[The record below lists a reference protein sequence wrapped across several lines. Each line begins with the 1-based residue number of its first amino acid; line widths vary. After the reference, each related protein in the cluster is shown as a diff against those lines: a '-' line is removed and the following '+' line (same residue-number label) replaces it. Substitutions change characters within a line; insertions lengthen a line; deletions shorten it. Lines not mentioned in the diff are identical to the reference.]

1 MSETW
6 KKNTKRRFIDSLK
19 IRAIIVIISF
29 GFFGLILALN
39 YLTTGDIKG
48 DKILKKENIEFGFDL
63 DSFKVQKDTIR
74 FGDSFGEI
82 MLRNKLSYSQIYNIV
97 QSIKDSFDV
106 RWLTAGKPYT
116 ILSSK
121 DSLANPQY
129 FIYQPNRL
137 NYVVI
142 DFSNFD
148 SISAYN
154 KKKPFKIVKKTTSGI
169 IDSSLSETM
178 DENGLPW
185 ELINQLSDI
194 YAWTIDFTRIQ
205 KGDRFKIIYNERY
218 IEDTLLVGIKSID
231 AAFFSHNGEELFAYN
246 FVIDSMKKTPEFY
259 DQNGNSLQR
268 TFLKSPVRFSN
279 ISSRYNLKRR
289 IAYYGNKVRPHKGTD
304 FAAPTG
310 TPIMATADGRVEKSA
325 YTRANGYYVKIKH
338 NDTYSTQ
345 YLHMQKNG
353 RVKKGQYV
361 KQGDII
367 GRIGMTGN
375 TSGPHVCYRFWKNN
389 RQVDPFKQKLPP
401 GKPVPS
407 ELKANFEIYK
417 LPLEESLN
425 QITFN

>member
-1 MSETW
+1 M
-6 KKNTKRRFIDSLK
+6 KRLIKLMFLASILT
-19 IRAIIVIISF
+19 AIIFSF
-29 GFFGLILALN
+29 Y
-39 YLTTGDIKG
+39 YLYKFIY
-48 DKILKKENIEFGFDL
+48 DKKFNDVTIVEQKQNIEFGFNL
-63 DSFKVQKDTIR
+63 ENFKVQRDTIR

-82 MLRNKLSYSQIYNIV
+82 MLRNKLSYSQIYKIV
-97 QSIKDSFDV
+97 QTIKDSFDV
-106 RWLTAGKPYT
+106 RWLTTGKPYA

-121 DSLANPQY
+121 DSLANPKY

-154 KKKPFKIVKKTTSGI
+154 KKKPFKIVKKTTSGTI
-169 IDSSLSETM
+169 NSSLSETM

-231 AAFFSHNGEELFAYN
+231 AAFFLHNGEELFAYN
-246 FVIDSMKKTPEFY
+246 FVIDSMKRTPEFY

-289 IAYYGNKVRPHKGTD
+289 IAYYGNKVKPHKGTD

-310 TPIMATADGRVEKSA
+310 TPIMATADGRVEKSS

-338 NDTYSTQ
+338 NNTYSTQ

-375 TSGPHVCYRFWKNN
+375 TSGPHVCYRFWRNN

-401 GKPVPS
+401 GKPVPA
-407 ELKANFEIYK
+407 ELKSNFEIYK

>member
-1 MSETW
+1 M
-6 KKNTKRRFIDSLK
+6 KKLIKLLFLTSVLT
-19 IRAIIVIISF
+19 AIVFSIYF
-29 GFFGLILALN
+29 LINLI
-39 YLTTGDIKG
+39 Y
-48 DKILKKENIEFGFDL
+48 DKNFDVEINNKEIENIEFGFNL
-63 DSFKVQKDTIR
+63 ENFKVQIDTIR

-121 DSLANPQY
+121 DSLVTPQY
-129 FIYQPNRL
+129 FIYQPNLL

-148 SISAYN
+148 SIMAYN
-154 KKKPFKIVKKTTSGI
+154 KKKPFKIVNKTTSGI
-169 IDSSLSETM
+169 ISNSLSETM

-185 ELINQLSDI
+185 ELINQLSDV

-205 KGDRFKIIYNERY
+205 KGDSFKIIYNERY
-218 IEDTLLVGIKSID
+218 IEDTILVGIKNID
-231 AAFFSHNGEELFAYN
+231 AAYFNHNGEELYAFN
-246 FVIDSMKKTPEFY
+246 FVTDSLKQTPEFY

-338 NDTYSTQ
+338 NNTYSTQ

-361 KQGDII
+361 KQGDVI

-375 TSGPHVCYRFWKNN
+375 TSGPHVWYRFWKNN

-407 ELKANFEIYK
+407 ELKVNFDIHK
-417 LPLEESLN
+417 VPLEESLN
-425 QITFN
+425 QINFQ

>member
-1 MSETW
+1 M
-6 KKNTKRRFIDSLK
+6 KKLIKLLFLTSILT
-19 IRAIIVIISF
+19 AIVFSIYF
-29 GFFGLILALN
+29 LIN
-39 YLTTGDIKG
+39 QIF
-48 DKILKKENIEFGFDL
+48 DKNFDVEINNKEKENIEFGFNL
-63 DSFKVQKDTIR
+63 ENFKVQSDTIR

-82 MLRNKLSYSQIYNIV
+82 MLRNKLSYPQIYNIV

-106 RWLTAGKPYT
+106 RWLTTGKPYT

-121 DSLANPQY
+121 DSLETPQY

-169 IDSSLSETM
+169 INSSLSETM

-218 IEDTLLVGIKSID
+218 IEDTILVGIKSID
-231 AAFFSHNGEELFAYN
+231 AAYFLHDGEELFAYN
-246 FVIDSMKKTPEFY
+246 FVIDSLKKTPEFF
-259 DQNGNSLQR
+259 DNNGNSLQR

-310 TPIMATADGRVEKSA
+310 TPIMATADGRVEKSS
-325 YTRANGYYVKIKH
+325 YTKSNGYYIKIKH
-338 NDTYSTQ
+338 NNTYSTQ

-361 KQGDII
+361 KQGDVI

-401 GKPVPS
+401 GKPIPS
-407 ELKANFEIYK
+407 ELKTNFELYK
-417 LPLEESLN
+417 IPLEESLN

>member
-1 MSETW
+1 M
-6 KKNTKRRFIDSLK
+6 KKLIKLLFLTSILT
-19 IRAIIVIISF
+19 AIVFSIHFLINWIS
-29 GFFGLILALN
+29 
-39 YLTTGDIKG
+39 
-48 DKILKKENIEFGFDL
+48 DKNFDVEINNKEKENIEFGFNL
-63 DSFKVQKDTIR
+63 ENFKVQSDTIR

-82 MLRNKLSYSQIYNIV
+82 MLRNKLSYPQIYNIV

-106 RWLTAGKPYT
+106 RWLTTGKPYT

-121 DSLANPQY
+121 DSLETPQY
-129 FIYQPNRL
+129 YIYQPNRL

-169 IDSSLSETM
+169 INSSLSETM

-218 IEDTLLVGIKSID
+218 IEDTILVGIKSID
-231 AAFFSHNGEELFAYN
+231 AAYFLHDGEELFAYN
-246 FVIDSMKKTPEFY
+246 FVIDSMKKTPEFF
-259 DQNGNSLQR
+259 DNNGNSLQR

-310 TPIMATADGRVEKSA
+310 TPIMATADGRVEKSS

-338 NDTYSTQ
+338 NKTYSTQ

-353 RVKKGQYV
+353 RVKKGKYV

>member
-1 MSETW
+1 M
-6 KKNTKRRFIDSLK
+6 KKLIKLLFLTSILT
-19 IRAIIVIISF
+19 AIVFSIYFLIIW
-29 GFFGLILALN
+29 IC
-39 YLTTGDIKG
+39 
-48 DKILKKENIEFGFDL
+48 DKNFDVEINNKEKENIEFGFNMEN
-63 DSFKVQKDTIR
+63 FKVQSDTIR

-82 MLRNKLSYSQIYNIV
+82 MLRNKLSYPQIYNIV

-106 RWLTAGKPYT
+106 RWLTTGKPYT

-121 DSLANPQY
+121 DSLETPQY

-142 DFSNFD
+142 DFLNFD

-154 KKKPFKIVKKTTSGI
+154 KKKPFKIIKKTTSGI
-169 IDSSLSETM
+169 INSSLSETM

-218 IEDTLLVGIKSID
+218 IEDTILVGIKSID
-231 AAFFSHNGEELFAYN
+231 AAYFLHDGEELFAYN
-246 FVIDSMKKTPEFY
+246 FVIDSMKKTPEFF
-259 DQNGNSLQR
+259 DNNGNSLQR

-310 TPIMATADGRVEKSA
+310 TPIMATADGRVEKSS
-325 YTRANGYYVKIKH
+325 YTKSNGYYIKIKH
-338 NDTYSTQ
+338 NNTYSTQ

-361 KQGDII
+361 KQGDVI

-407 ELKANFEIYK
+407 ELKTNFELYK
-417 LPLEESLN
+417 IPLEESLN

>member
-1 MSETW
+1 MKRLIKLLFLASILTAIVFSIYYLISW
-6 KKNTKRRFIDSLK
+6 INNKKFDLEITVKE
-19 IRAIIVIISF
+19 
-29 GFFGLILALN
+29 
-39 YLTTGDIKG
+39 
-48 DKILKKENIEFGFDL
+48 KENIEFGFNL
-63 DSFKVQKDTIR
+63 DSFKVQRDTIR

-82 MLRNKLSYSQIYNIV
+82 MLRNKLSNSQIYNIV
-97 QSIKDSFDV
+97 QSIKDSFDI
-106 RWLTAGKPYT
+106 RWLTAGKPYV
-116 ILSSK
+116 ILSSN
-121 DSLANPQY
+121 DSVSNPQY

-169 IDSSLSETM
+169 INSSLSETM

-231 AAFFSHNGEELFAYN
+231 AAYFLHNGEELFAYN
-246 FVIDSMKKTPEFY
+246 FVIDSMKKTPEFF

-310 TPIMATADGRVEKSA
+310 TAIMATADGRVEKSS
-325 YTRANGYYVKIKH
+325 YSKANGYFVKLKH
-338 NDTYSTQ
+338 NNTYSTQ
-345 YLHMQKNG
+345 YLHMQKKG

-407 ELKANFEIYK
+407 ELKANFDIYK
-417 LPLEESLN
+417 LPLEESID
-425 QITFN
+425 QIIFN

>member
-1 MSETW
+1 M
-6 KKNTKRRFIDSLK
+6 KKLIKLLFLTSILT
-19 IRAIIVIISF
+19 AIVFSIYFLIIW
-29 GFFGLILALN
+29 IC
-39 YLTTGDIKG
+39 
-48 DKILKKENIEFGFDL
+48 DKNFDVEINNKEKENIEFGFNMEN
-63 DSFKVQKDTIR
+63 FKVQSDTIR

-82 MLRNKLSYSQIYNIV
+82 MLRNKLSYPQIYNIV

-106 RWLTAGKPYT
+106 RWLTTGKPYT

-121 DSLANPQY
+121 DSLETPQY

-142 DFSNFD
+142 DFLNFD

-169 IDSSLSETM
+169 INSSLSETM

-218 IEDTLLVGIKSID
+218 IEDTILVGIKSID
-231 AAFFSHNGEELFAYN
+231 AAYFLHDEEELFAYN
-246 FVIDSMKKTPEFY
+246 FVIDSMKKTPEFF
-259 DQNGNSLQR
+259 DNNGNSLQR

-310 TPIMATADGRVEKSA
+310 TPIMATADGRVEKSS
-325 YTRANGYYVKIKH
+325 YTKSNGYYIKIKH
-338 NDTYSTQ
+338 NNTYSTQ

-361 KQGDII
+361 KQGDVI

-401 GKPVPS
+401 GKPIPS
-407 ELKANFEIYK
+407 ELKTNFELYK
-417 LPLEESLN
+417 IPLEESLN

>member
-1 MSETW
+1 M
-6 KKNTKRRFIDSLK
+6 KRLFRILFLSL
-19 IRAIIVIISF
+19 ILTVFSYSIYYL
-29 GFFGLILALN
+29 FGLYSDNSGEGFSLE
-39 YLTTGDIKG
+39 
-48 DKILKKENIEFGFDL
+48 KKENIEFGFNL
-63 DSFKVQKDTIR
+63 DNFRVDRDTIQ

-82 MLRNKLSYSQIYNIV
+82 MLRNKMSYSQIYNIV
-97 QSIKDSFDV
+97 QTIKDSFDV

-116 ILSSK
+116 ILSTK
-121 DSLANPQY
+121 DSIATPQY
-129 FIYQPNRL
+129 FIYQPNLL

-154 KKKPFKIVKKTTSGI
+154 QKKPFKIVNKTTSGVI
-169 IDSSLSETM
+169 TSSLSETM

-185 ELINQLSDI
+185 ELINQLSDV

-205 KGDRFKIIYNERY
+205 KGDSFKIIYNERY
-218 IEDTLLVGIKSID
+218 IEDTILVGIKNID
-231 AAFFSHNGEELFAYN
+231 AAYFKHNGEELFAFN
-246 FVIDSMKKTPEFY
+246 FVTDSLKKTSEFY
-259 DQNGNSLQR
+259 DQNGNSLER

-361 KQGDII
+361 KQGDVI

-389 RQVDPFKQKLPP
+389 RQVDPFKQKLPA

-407 ELKANFEIYK
+407 ELKVNFEIYK
-417 LPLEESLN
+417 VPLEETLN
-425 QITFN
+425 QINFE

>member
-1 MSETW
+1 M
-6 KKNTKRRFIDSLK
+6 KKLIKLLFLTSILT
-19 IRAIIVIISF
+19 AIVFSIYF
-29 GFFGLILALN
+29 LINLI
-39 YLTTGDIKG
+39 Y
-48 DKILKKENIEFGFDL
+48 DKNFDVEINNKEIENIEFGFNL
-63 DSFKVQKDTIR
+63 ENFKVQIDTIR

-82 MLRNKLSYSQIYNIV
+82 MLRNKLSYPQIYNIV

-106 RWLTAGKPYT
+106 RWLTTGKPYT

-121 DSLANPQY
+121 DSLETPQY

-169 IDSSLSETM
+169 INSSLSETM

-218 IEDTLLVGIKSID
+218 IEDTILVGIKSID
-231 AAFFSHNGEELFAYN
+231 AAYFLHDGEELFAYN
-246 FVIDSMKKTPEFY
+246 FVIDSLKKTPEFF
-259 DQNGNSLQR
+259 DNNGNSLQR

-310 TPIMATADGRVEKSA
+310 TPIMATADGRVEKSS
-325 YTRANGYYVKIKH
+325 YTKSNGYYIKIKH
-338 NDTYSTQ
+338 NNTYSTQ

-401 GKPVPS
+401 GKPIPS
-407 ELKANFEIYK
+407 ELKTNFELYK
-417 LPLEESLN
+417 IPLEESLN

>member
-1 MSETW
+1 M
-6 KKNTKRRFIDSLK
+6 KKLIKLLFLTSILT
-19 IRAIIVIISF
+19 AIVFSIYF
-29 GFFGLILALN
+29 LINLI
-39 YLTTGDIKG
+39 Y
-48 DKILKKENIEFGFDL
+48 DKNFDVEINNKEIENIEFGFNL
-63 DSFKVQKDTIR
+63 ENFKVQIDTIR

-82 MLRNKLSYSQIYNIV
+82 MLRNKLSYPQIYNIV

-106 RWLTAGKPYT
+106 RWLTTGKPYT

-121 DSLANPQY
+121 DSLETPQY

-169 IDSSLSETM
+169 INSSLSETM

-218 IEDTLLVGIKSID
+218 IEDTILVGIKSID
-231 AAFFSHNGEELFAYN
+231 AAYFLHDGEELFAYN
-246 FVIDSMKKTPEFY
+246 FVIDSLKKTPEFF
-259 DQNGNSLQR
+259 DNNGNSLQR

-310 TPIMATADGRVEKSA
+310 TPIMATADGRVEKSSF
-325 YTRANGYYVKIKH
+325 TKSNGYYIKIKH
-338 NDTYSTQ
+338 NNTYSTQ

-361 KQGDII
+361 KQGDVI

-401 GKPVPS
+401 GKPIPS
-407 ELKANFEIYK
+407 ELKTNFELYK
-417 LPLEESLN
+417 IPLEESLN

>member
-1 MSETW
+1 M
-6 KKNTKRRFIDSLK
+6 KKLIKLLFLTSILT
-19 IRAIIVIISF
+19 AIVFSIYFLIIW
-29 GFFGLILALN
+29 IC
-39 YLTTGDIKG
+39 
-48 DKILKKENIEFGFDL
+48 DKNFDVEINNKEKENIEFGFNMEN
-63 DSFKVQKDTIR
+63 FKVQSDTIR

-82 MLRNKLSYSQIYNIV
+82 MLRNKLSYPQIYNIV

-106 RWLTAGKPYT
+106 RWLTTGKPYT

-121 DSLANPQY
+121 DSLETPQY

-142 DFSNFD
+142 DFLNFD

-169 IDSSLSETM
+169 INSSLSETM

-218 IEDTLLVGIKSID
+218 IEDTILVGIKSID
-231 AAFFSHNGEELFAYN
+231 AAYFLHDEEELFAYN
-246 FVIDSMKKTPEFY
+246 FVIDSMKKTPEFF
-259 DQNGNSLQR
+259 DNNGNSLQR

-310 TPIMATADGRVEKSA
+310 TPIMATADGRVEKSS
-325 YTRANGYYVKIKH
+325 YTKSNGYYIKIKH
-338 NDTYSTQ
+338 NNTYSTQ

-361 KQGDII
+361 KQGDVI

-407 ELKANFEIYK
+407 ELKTNFELYK
-417 LPLEESLN
+417 IPLEESLN

>member
-1 MSETW
+1 M
-6 KKNTKRRFIDSLK
+6 KRLIKILFLSLL
-19 IRAIIVIISF
+19 ITAIIFSF
-29 GFFGLILALN
+29 Y
-39 YLTTGDIKG
+39 YLFRLVFNSSEKEIY
-48 DKILKKENIEFGFDL
+48 IVEKENIEFGFNL
-63 DSFKVQKDTIR
+63 DNFKVDRDTIQ

-121 DSLANPQY
+121 DSLVTPQY
-129 FIYQPNRL
+129 FIYQPNLL

-148 SISAYN
+148 SIMAYN
-154 KKKPFKIVKKTTSGI
+154 KKKPFKIVNKTTSGI
-169 IDSSLSETM
+169 ISNSLSETM

-185 ELINQLSDI
+185 ELINQLSDV

-205 KGDRFKIIYNERY
+205 KGDSFKIIYNERY
-218 IEDTLLVGIKSID
+218 IEDTILVGIKNID
-231 AAFFSHNGEELFAYN
+231 AAYFNHNGEELYAFN
-246 FVIDSMKKTPEFY
+246 FVTDSLKQTPEFY

-338 NDTYSTQ
+338 NNTYSTQ

-361 KQGDII
+361 KQGDVI

-407 ELKANFEIYK
+407 GLKVNFDIYK
-417 LPLEESLN
+417 VPLEESLN
-425 QITFN
+425 QINFQ

>member
-1 MSETW
+1 M
-6 KKNTKRRFIDSLK
+6 KRL
-19 IRAIIVIISF
+19 V
-29 GFFGLILALN
+29 
-39 YLTTGDIKG
+39 
-48 DKILKKENIEFGFDL
+48 KILFLSLTITFIIFSVYYFFSLAFNTSEEDNYIIQEENTEFGFNL
-63 DSFKVQKDTIR
+63 DNFKVDRDTIQ

-97 QSIKDSFDV
+97 ESIKDSFDV

-116 ILSSK
+116 ILSTN
-121 DSLANPQY
+121 DSLLNPQY
-129 FIYQPNRL
+129 FIYQPNLL

-148 SISAYN
+148 SITAYN
-154 KKKPFKIVKKTTSGI
+154 KKKPFKIVKKTTSGVI
-169 IDSSLSETM
+169 NNSLSETM

-185 ELINQLSDI
+185 ELINQLSDV

-205 KGDRFKIIYNERY
+205 KGDSFKIIYNERY
-218 IEDTLLVGIKSID
+218 IEDTILVGIKNID
-231 AAFFSHNGEELFAYN
+231 AAYFNHNGEELFAYN
-246 FVIDSMKKTPEFY
+246 FVTDSVKKTPEFY

-310 TPIMATADGRVEKSA
+310 TPIMATADGRVEKSS
-325 YTRANGYYVKIKH
+325 YTKSNGYYVKIKH
-338 NDTYSTQ
+338 NNTYSTQ
-345 YLHMQKNG
+345 YLHMQKKG

-361 KQGDII
+361 KQGDVI

-401 GKPVPS
+401 GEPVPS
-407 ELKANFEIYK
+407 ELKANFDIYK
-417 LPLEESLN
+417 VPLEETLN
-425 QITFN
+425 QINFE

>member
-1 MSETW
+1 M
-6 KKNTKRRFIDSLK
+6 KRLFRILFLSL
-19 IRAIIVIISF
+19 ILT
-29 GFFGLILALN
+29 GFFYLIYYLFGLFSGSSN
-39 YLTTGDIKG
+39 EEFFTE
-48 DKILKKENIEFGFDL
+48 KKDNIEFGFNL
-63 DSFKVQKDTIR
+63 DNYRVDRDTIQ

-116 ILSSK
+116 ILSTK
-121 DSLANPQY
+121 DSTAIPQY
-129 FIYQPNRL
+129 FIYQPNL
-137 NYVVI
+137 LSYVVI

-154 KKKPFKIVKKTTSGI
+154 QKKPFKIVNKTTSGVI
-169 IDSSLSETM
+169 TSSLSETM

-185 ELINQLSDI
+185 ELINQLSDV

-205 KGDRFKIIYNERY
+205 KGDSFKIIYNERY
-218 IEDTLLVGIKSID
+218 IEDTILVGIKNID
-231 AAFFSHNGEELFAYN
+231 AAYFKHNGEELFAFN
-246 FVIDSMKKTPEFY
+246 FVTDSLKKTTEFY
-259 DQNGNSLQR
+259 DQNGNSLER

-310 TPIMATADGRVEKSA
+310 TPIMATADGRVEKSS

-361 KQGDII
+361 KQGDVI

-389 RQVDPFKQKLPP
+389 RQVDPFKQKLPA

-407 ELKANFEIYK
+407 ELKVNFEIYK
-417 LPLEESLN
+417 VPLEETLN
-425 QITFN
+425 QINFE

>member
-1 MSETW
+1 M
-6 KKNTKRRFIDSLK
+6 KRL
-19 IRAIIVIISF
+19 V
-29 GFFGLILALN
+29 
-39 YLTTGDIKG
+39 
-48 DKILKKENIEFGFDL
+48 KILFLSLTITFLIFSVYYFFSLAFNTSEEDNYIIQEENTEFGFNL
-63 DSFKVQKDTIR
+63 DNFKVDRDTIQ

-97 QSIKDSFDV
+97 ESIKDSFDV

-116 ILSSK
+116 ILSTK
-121 DSLANPQY
+121 DSLLNPQY
-129 FIYQPNRL
+129 FIYQPNLL

-148 SISAYN
+148 SITAYN
-154 KKKPFKIVKKTTSGI
+154 KKKPFKIVKKTTSGVI
-169 IDSSLSETM
+169 NNSLSETM

-185 ELINQLSDI
+185 ELINQLSDV

-205 KGDRFKIIYNERY
+205 KGDSFKIIYNERY
-218 IEDTLLVGIKSID
+218 IEDTILVGIKNID
-231 AAFFSHNGEELFAYN
+231 AAYFNHNGEELFAYN
-246 FVIDSMKKTPEFY
+246 FVTDSLKKTPEFY

-310 TPIMATADGRVEKSA
+310 TPIMATADGRVEKSS
-325 YTRANGYYVKIKH
+325 YTKSNGYYVKIKH
-338 NDTYSTQ
+338 NNTYSTQ
-345 YLHMQKNG
+345 YLHMQKKG

-401 GKPVPS
+401 GEPVPS
-407 ELKANFEIYK
+407 ELKANFGIYK
-417 LPLEESLN
+417 VPLEETLN
-425 QITFN
+425 QINFK

>member
-1 MSETW
+1 M
-6 KKNTKRRFIDSLK
+6 KRLFRILFLSLILTGFIYSIYYL
-19 IRAIIVIISF
+19 
-29 GFFGLILALN
+29 FGLFSDSSNEEFFLE
-39 YLTTGDIKG
+39 KE
-48 DKILKKENIEFGFDL
+48 ENIEFGFNL
-63 DSFKVQKDTIR
+63 DNYRVDRDTIQ

-82 MLRNKLSYSQIYNIV
+82 MLRNKMSYSQIYNIV

-116 ILSSK
+116 ILSTK
-121 DSLANPQY
+121 DSTAIPQY
-129 FIYQPNRL
+129 FIYQPNLL

-154 KKKPFKIVKKTTSGI
+154 QKKPFKIVNKTTSGVI
-169 IDSSLSETM
+169 TSSLSETM

-185 ELINQLSDI
+185 ELINQLSDV

-205 KGDRFKIIYNERY
+205 KGDSFKIIYNERY
-218 IEDTLLVGIKSID
+218 IEDTILVGIKNID
-231 AAFFSHNGEELFAYN
+231 AAYFKHNGEELFAFN
-246 FVIDSMKKTPEFY
+246 FVTDSLKKTSEFY
-259 DQNGNSLQR
+259 DQNGNSLER

-361 KQGDII
+361 KQGDVI

-389 RQVDPFKQKLPP
+389 RQVDPFKQKLPA

-407 ELKANFEIYK
+407 QLKVNFEIYK
-417 LPLEESLN
+417 VPLEETLN
-425 QITFN
+425 QINFE

>member
-1 MSETW
+1 M
-6 KKNTKRRFIDSLK
+6 KRL
-19 IRAIIVIISF
+19 V
-29 GFFGLILALN
+29 
-39 YLTTGDIKG
+39 
-48 DKILKKENIEFGFDL
+48 KILFLSLTITFIIFSVYYFFSLSFNNSEEDNYIIQQENTEFGFNL
-63 DSFKVQKDTIR
+63 DNFKVDRDTIQ

-97 QSIKDSFDV
+97 ESIKDSFDV

-116 ILSSK
+116 ILSTN
-121 DSLANPQY
+121 DSLLNPQY
-129 FIYQPNRL
+129 FIYQPNLL

-148 SISAYN
+148 SITAYN
-154 KKKPFKIVKKTTSGI
+154 KKKPFKIVKKTTSGVI
-169 IDSSLSETM
+169 NNSLSETM

-185 ELINQLSDI
+185 ELINQLSDV

-205 KGDRFKIIYNERY
+205 KGDSFKIIYNERY
-218 IEDTLLVGIKSID
+218 IEDTILVGIKNID
-231 AAFFSHNGEELFAYN
+231 AAYFNHNGEELFAYN
-246 FVIDSMKKTPEFY
+246 FVTDSVKKTPEFY

-310 TPIMATADGRVEKSA
+310 TPIMATADGRVEKSS
-325 YTRANGYYVKIKH
+325 YTKSNGYYVKIKH
-338 NDTYSTQ
+338 NNTYSTQ
-345 YLHMQKNG
+345 YLHMQKKG

-361 KQGDII
+361 KQGDVI

-401 GKPVPS
+401 GEPVPS
-407 ELKANFEIYK
+407 ELKANFDIYK
-417 LPLEESLN
+417 VPLEETLN
-425 QITFN
+425 QINFE

>member
-1 MSETW
+1 
-6 KKNTKRRFIDSLK
+6 
-19 IRAIIVIISF
+19 
-29 GFFGLILALN
+29 
-39 YLTTGDIKG
+39 
-48 DKILKKENIEFGFDL
+48 
-63 DSFKVQKDTIR
+63 
-74 FGDSFGEI
+74 
-82 MLRNKLSYSQIYNIV
+82 
-97 QSIKDSFDV
+97 
-106 RWLTAGKPYT
+106 
-116 ILSSK
+116 
-121 DSLANPQY
+121 
-129 FIYQPNRL
+129 
-137 NYVVI
+137 
-142 DFSNFD
+142 
-148 SISAYN
+148 
-154 KKKPFKIVKKTTSGI
+154 
-169 IDSSLSETM
+169 M

-231 AAFFSHNGEELFAYN
+231 AAYFLHNGEELFAYN
-246 FVIDSMKKTPEFY
+246 FVIDSMKKTPEFF

-310 TPIMATADGRVEKSA
+310 TPIMATADGRVEKSS

-338 NDTYSTQ
+338 NNTYSTQ

-417 LPLEESLN
+417 FPLEESLN
-425 QITFN
+425 KITFN

>member
-1 MSETW
+1 M
-6 KKNTKRRFIDSLK
+6 KKLIKLLFFTSILT
-19 IRAIIVIISF
+19 AIVFSIYF
-29 GFFGLILALN
+29 LIFWICDKN
-39 YLTTGDIKG
+39 FDIEINNKE
-48 DKILKKENIEFGFDL
+48 KENIEFGFNMEN
-63 DSFKVQKDTIR
+63 FKVQSDTIR

-82 MLRNKLSYSQIYNIV
+82 MLRNKLSYPQIYNIV

-106 RWLTAGKPYT
+106 RWLTTGKPYT

-121 DSLANPQY
+121 DSLETPQY

-142 DFSNFD
+142 DFLNFD

-169 IDSSLSETM
+169 INSSLSETM

-218 IEDTLLVGIKSID
+218 IEDTILVGIKSID
-231 AAFFSHNGEELFAYN
+231 AAYFLHDEEELFAYN
-246 FVIDSMKKTPEFY
+246 FVIDSMKKTPEFF
-259 DQNGNSLQR
+259 DNNGNSLQR

-310 TPIMATADGRVEKSA
+310 TPIMATADGRVEKSS
-325 YTRANGYYVKIKH
+325 YTKSNGYYIKIKH
-338 NDTYSTQ
+338 NNTYSTQ

-361 KQGDII
+361 KQGDVI

-407 ELKANFEIYK
+407 ELKTNFELYK
-417 LPLEESLN
+417 IPLEESLN